1 MCIHRVY
8 CSYIQPTIGNRLFM
22 LVVSLSQE
30 SLMKE
35 KFSLKHI
42 MVYFPRKGWP
52 TNRLSTNQPFVDIGC
67 TKDRLRRGYWGYTH
81 PTFRR
86 NPNNWYI
93 NPYYWVDDHPPLYGN
108 NGSLDSERADGSIH
122 MVMPQPLVGGS
133 KPISQSVSHWYGS
146 LDPGTYEQ
154 HARSLRNTNWLFFV
168 PRSFGNMNQFD
179 WLDLRIFFKC
189 VAQRPS

>member
-42 MVYFPRKGWP
+42 MVYFPKKGSP
-52 TNRLSTNQPFVDIGC
+52 TNRLSTNQPFVDIEC
-67 TKDRLRRGYWGYTH
+67 PKDRLRRGYWGYTH
-81 PTFRR
+81 PTFSR

-108 NGSLDSERADGSIH
+108 NGSLD
-122 MVMPQPLVGGS
+122 
-133 KPISQSVSHWYGS
+133 
-146 LDPGTYEQ
+146 PGTYET
-154 HARSLRNTNWLFFV
+154 HAHSLRNTNSTLNDRWRCERLIFFCTPIIREHDPIWLI
-168 PRSFGNMNQFD
+168 
-179 WLDLRIFFKC
+179 WLLIFFKC

>member
-1 MCIHRVY
+1 
-8 CSYIQPTIGNRLFM
+8 M

-86 NPNNWYI
+86 NPNNWYK
-93 NPYYWVDDHPPLYGN
+93 NTCWWADDHPQIYWYKWGYFWGWFWLGWVAIAHIDKAE
-108 NGSLDSERADGSIH
+108 NGCDKVETTPTSWTDFNFWTQLQDDDNCKRSPNHCQR
-122 MVMPQPLVGGS
+122 QT
-133 KPISQSVSHWYGS
+133 VS
-146 LDPGTYEQ
+146 
-154 HARSLRNTNWLFFV
+154 F
-168 PRSFGNMNQFD
+168 
-179 WLDLRIFFKC
+179 
-189 VAQRPS
+189 